1 MLYAH
6 RMVMKRGIFA
16 RLILWFLVIS
26 LVPLSAVAYMAYVNG
41 QQHLKK
47 EVTNQLRAIADTRAR
62 LIEIY
67 VLERS
72 RDVSALSRMPTIID
86 AMEDLERA
94 FDQSGIDSPAYTS
107 VEHEVRPFLTYYK
120 EAAGYY
126 DLFLIS
132 TNGNAIFSVN
142 KGEDLGSN
150 YRTGVYKHSILA
162 KVFDKASM
170 LLETQVSDFDYYQA
184 TNEPAAFIAAPVI
197 KDGEVIGVVA
207 LQVTNREVYAL
218 AQNYAGL
225 GQTGEILI
233 GAKINDKAVFM
244 TPVRHDINAD
254 FRRRITIGSDREI
267 ALQEAVQ
274 GTRGDGVVIDYLG
287 NEVLAVWR
295 YQPAFGWG
303 VVVKIDTAEA
313 FSPIMIL
320 RTNSFIIAT
329 IAMLL
334 VVLAAW
340 LVSRSIS
347 NPIRSLTQS
356 ARVIAKGDLSHKASV
371 PTTDEIGELAGAFN
385 RMTTQVR
392 ERSEELAS
400 ANAELLSYQGSLE
413 AQVDTRTAELARAN
427 DKVREWGKKLE
438 GRVQEQVTQLDRLGR
453 LKGFFSPQLA
463 ESILSGGGE
472 DLLKTHR
479 REVVVVFLDLRGFTA
494 FTDSFEPEEVMA
506 VLGEYHR
513 VMGQLVV
520 AHEGTLERFAGDGL
534 MIFFND
540 PVELDN
546 PAASAVKMA
555 LAMQQ
560 QFVPLAAAWKVRGYD
575 LDLSIGIAQGYA
587 TLGAIGFEG
596 RWDYACIGSVTNLAA
611 RLCDEAKGGQIIT
624 TKKALA
630 QIEGMI
636 QTEAQADLMLKGI
649 AKPVQVLNV
658 TGLSP
663 DFLDCLA
670 LS

>member
-1 MLYAH
+1 
-6 RMVMKRGIFA
+6 MKRGVFA
-16 RLILWFLVIS
+16 RLLLWLLLIS

-41 QQHLKK
+41 QKHLKK
-47 EVTNQLRAIADTRAR
+47 EVTNQLRTIADTRAR

-86 AMEDLERA
+86 AMEKLEHA
-94 FDQSGIDSPAYTS
+94 FDRSGIDSPAYTS
-107 VEHEVRPFLTYYK
+107 VEDGVRPFLTYYK

-132 TNGNAIFSVN
+132 TSGDAIFSVN

-162 KVFDKASM
+162 NVFDKAST

-184 TNEPAAFIAAPVI
+184 TNEPAAFIAAPI
-197 KDGEVIGVVA
+197 IRDGEVIGVVA

-244 TPVRHDINAD
+244 TPVRHDLNAD
-254 FRRRITIGSDREI
+254 FRRRIAIGSDRES

-274 GTRGDGVVIDYLG
+274 GTRGDGVVTDYLG

-320 RTNSFIIAT
+320 RTNSFIIAA

-356 ARVIAKGDLSHKASV
+356 ARVIARGDLLHKASV
-371 PTTDEIGELAGAFN
+371 PTSDEIGELAGAFN
-385 RMTTQVR
+385 TMTTQVR

-400 ANAELLSYQGSLE
+400 ANTELLTYQGSLE

-438 GRVQEQVTQLDRLGR
+438 ERVQEQVAQLDRLGR

-506 VLGEYHR
+506 VLGEYHH

-520 AHEGTLERFAGDGL
+520 AHEGTIERFAGDGL

-540 PVELDN
+540 PVTLDN
-546 PAASAVKMA
+546 PAANAVQMA
-555 LAMQQ
+555 LAMQE
-560 QFVPLAAAWKVRGYD
+560 QFVPLRAAWKKRGYD
-575 LDLSIGIAQGYA
+575 LDLGIGIAQGYA

-611 RLCDEAKGGQIIT
+611 RLCDEARGGQIIT
-624 TKKALA
+624 SKKALA
-630 QIEGMI
+630 RIEGMT
-636 QTEAQADLMLKGI
+636 QVEEQADLILKGI
-649 AKPVQVLNV
+649 VKPVQALNV
-658 TGLSP
+658 TGFQS
-663 DFLDCLA
+663 
-670 LS
+670 

>member
-1 MLYAH
+1 
-6 RMVMKRGIFA
+6 MKRGIFA
-16 RLILWFLVIS
+16 RLLLWLLLIS

-41 QQHLKK
+41 QKHLKK
-47 EVTNQLRAIADTRAR
+47 EVTNQLRTIADTRAR

-72 RDVSALSRMPTIID
+72 RDVSALSRMPTIIN
-86 AMEDLERA
+86 AMEQLEHA
-94 FDQSGIDSPAYTS
+94 FDRSGIDSPEYTS
-107 VEHEVRPFLTYYK
+107 VEDEVRPFLTYYK

-132 TNGNAIFSVN
+132 TSGNAIFSVN

-162 KVFDKASM
+162 NVFDKAST

-184 TNEPAAFIAAPVI
+184 TNEPAAFIAAPI
-197 KDGEVIGVVA
+197 IRDGEVIGVVA

-244 TPVRHDINAD
+244 TPVRHDLNAD
-254 FRRRITIGSDREI
+254 FRRRIAIGSDRES
-267 ALQEAVQ
+267 ALQDAVQ
-274 GTRGDGVVIDYLG
+274 GTRGDGVVTDYLG

-320 RTNSFIIAT
+320 RTNSFIIAA

-356 ARVIAKGDLSHKASV
+356 ARVIARGDLSHKADI
-371 PTTDEIGELAGAFN
+371 PTSDEIGELADAFN
-385 RMTTQVR
+385 TMTTQVR

-400 ANAELLSYQGSLE
+400 ANAELLTYQGSLE

-427 DKVREWGKKLE
+427 DKVREWGNKLE
-438 GRVQEQVTQLDRLGR
+438 ERVQEQVAQLDRLGR

-506 VLGEYHR
+506 VLGEYHH

-520 AHEGTLERFAGDGL
+520 AHEGTIERFAGDGL

-540 PVELDN
+540 PVKLDN
-546 PAASAVKMA
+546 PAANAVRMA
-555 LAMQQ
+555 LAMQE
-560 QFVPLAAAWKVRGYD
+560 QFVPLRASWKKRGYD
-575 LDLSIGIAQGYA
+575 LGLGIGIAQGYA

-611 RLCDEAKGGQIIT
+611 RLCDEARGGQIIT
-624 TKKALA
+624 SKKALA
-630 QIEGMI
+630 KIEDMV
-636 QTEAQADLMLKGI
+636 QVEARADLLLKGI
-649 AKPVQVLNV
+649 AKPVQALNV
-658 TGLSP
+658 TGFKS
-663 DFLDCLA
+663 
-670 LS
+670 

>member
-1 MLYAH
+1 
-6 RMVMKRGIFA
+6 MVMNRGIFS

-26 LVPLSAVAYMAYVNG
+26 LVPLSSVAYMAYVNG

-72 RDVSALSRMPTIID
+72 RDVATLSRMPTLID
-86 AMEDLERA
+86 AMEKLERA

-120 EAAGYY
+120 EAADYY

-132 TNGNAIFSVN
+132 TSGNAIFSVN

-162 KVFDKASM
+162 NVFDKASM

-184 TNEPAAFIAAPVI
+184 TNEPAAFIAAPII
-197 KDGEVIGVVA
+197 KDGQVIGVVA

-254 FRRRITIGSDREI
+254 FRRRITIGSDREL

-274 GTRGDGVVIDYLG
+274 GTRGEGVVTDYLG
-287 NEVLAVWR
+287 EEVLAVWR

-320 RTNSFIIAT
+320 RTNSFIIAI

-334 VVLAAW
+334 VISAAW

-347 NPIRSLTQS
+347 KPIRSLTQS
-356 ARVIAKGDLSHKASV
+356 ARVIAKGDLSHQASV

-385 RMTTQVR
+385 SMTTQVR
-392 ERSEELAS
+392 DRSEELAS
-400 ANAELLSYQGSLE
+400 ANAELLTYQGSLE

-438 GRVQEQVTQLDRLGR
+438 ERVQEQVTQLDRLGR

-472 DLLKTHR
+472 ELLKTHR
-479 REVVVVFLDLRGFTA
+479 REVVVVFLDLCGFTA

-546 PAASAVKMA
+546 PAESAVKMA

-560 QFVPLAAAWKVRGYD
+560 QFVPLRAAWKERGYD

-624 TKKALA
+624 NKKALA

-636 QTEAQADLMLKGI
+636 QTEAQGELMLKGI
-649 AKPVQVLNV
+649 AKPVQALNV
-658 TGLSP
+658 TGFKS
-663 DFLDCLA
+663 
-670 LS
+670 

>member
-1 MLYAH
+1 
-6 RMVMKRGIFA
+6 MKRGIFA
-16 RLILWFLVIS
+16 RLLLWLLLIS
-26 LVPLSAVAYMAYVNG
+26 LMPLSAVAYMAYVNG
-41 QQHLKK
+41 QKHLKK
-47 EVTNQLRAIADTRAR
+47 EVTNQLRTIADTRAR

-72 RDVSALSRMPTIID
+72 RDVSGLSRMPTIID
-86 AMEDLERA
+86 AMEKLEHA
-94 FDQSGIDSPAYTS
+94 FDRSGIDSPAYTS

-120 EAAGYY
+120 ESAGYY

-132 TNGNAIFSVN
+132 TSGNAIFSVN

-162 KVFDKASM
+162 NVFDKAST

-184 TNEPAAFIAAPVI
+184 TNEPAAFIAAPII

-244 TPVRHDINAD
+244 TPVRHDLNAD
-254 FRRRITIGSDREI
+254 FRRRIAIGSDRES

-274 GTRGDGVVIDYLG
+274 GTRGDGVVTDYLG
-287 NEVLAVWR
+287 KEVLAVWR

-320 RTNSFIIAT
+320 RTNSFIIAA

-347 NPIRSLTQS
+347 NPIRSLTKS
-356 ARVIAKGDLSHKASV
+356 ARVIARGDLSHKASV
-371 PTTDEIGELAGAFN
+371 PTSDEIGELAGAFN
-385 RMTTQVR
+385 IMTTQVR

-400 ANAELLSYQGSLE
+400 ANAELLTYQGSLE

-438 GRVQEQVTQLDRLGR
+438 ERVQEQVAQLDRLGR

-494 FTDSFEPEEVMA
+494 FTDSFEPEEVMT
-506 VLGEYHR
+506 VLGEYHH

-520 AHEGTLERFAGDGL
+520 AHEGTIERFAGDGL

-540 PVELDN
+540 PVKLDN
-546 PAASAVKMA
+546 PAANAVQMA
-555 LAMQQ
+555 LTMQE
-560 QFVPLAAAWKVRGYD
+560 QFVPLRAEWKKRGYD
-575 LDLSIGIAQGYA
+575 LDLGIGIAQGYA

-611 RLCDEAKGGQIIT
+611 RLCDEARGGQIIT
-624 TKKALA
+624 NKKVLA
-630 QIEGMI
+630 RIEGMI
-636 QTEAQADLMLKGI
+636 QVEAQADLMLKGI
-649 AKPVQVLNV
+649 PKPVQALNV
-658 TGLSP
+658 TGFKS
-663 DFLDCLA
+663 
-670 LS
+670 

>member
-1 MLYAH
+1 
-6 RMVMKRGIFA
+6 MKRGIFA
-16 RLILWFLVIS
+16 RLLLWLLLIS

-41 QQHLKK
+41 QKHLKK
-47 EVTNQLRAIADTRAR
+47 EVTNQLRTIADTRAR

-86 AMEDLERA
+86 AMEQLEHA
-94 FDQSGIDSPAYTS
+94 FDRSGIDSPEYTS
-107 VEHEVRPFLTYYK
+107 VEDEVRPFLTYYK

-132 TNGNAIFSVN
+132 TSGNAIFSVN

-162 KVFDKASM
+162 NVFDKAST

-184 TNEPAAFIAAPVI
+184 TNEPAAFIAAPI
-197 KDGEVIGVVA
+197 IRDGEVIGVVA
-207 LQVTNREVYAL
+207 LQVTNRDVYAL

-244 TPVRHDINAD
+244 TPVRHDLNAD
-254 FRRRITIGSDREI
+254 FRRRVAIGSDRES

-287 NEVLAVWR
+287 KEVLAVWR

-320 RTNSFIIAT
+320 RTNSFIIAA

-334 VVLAAW
+334 VVFAAW

-356 ARVIAKGDLSHKASV
+356 ARVIARGDLSHKASV
-371 PTTDEIGELAGAFN
+371 PTSDEIGELAGAFN
-385 RMTTQVR
+385 TMTTQVR

-400 ANAELLSYQGSLE
+400 ANAELLTYQGSLE
-413 AQVDTRTAELARAN
+413 VQVDTRTAELARAN

-438 GRVQEQVTQLDRLGR
+438 ERVQEQVAQLDRLGR

-479 REVVVVFLDLRGFTA
+479 REVVVAFLDLRGFTA

-506 VLGEYHR
+506 VLGEYHH

-520 AHEGTLERFAGDGL
+520 AHEGTIERFAGDGL

-540 PVELDN
+540 PVKLDN
-546 PAASAVKMA
+546 PAANAVQMA
-555 LAMQQ
+555 LAMQE
-560 QFVPLAAAWKVRGYD
+560 QFVPLRASWKKRGYD
-575 LDLSIGIAQGYA
+575 LGLGIGIAQGYA

-611 RLCDEAKGGQIIT
+611 RLCDEARGGQIIT
-624 TKKALA
+624 SKKALA
-630 QIEGMI
+630 RIEDMV
-636 QTEAQADLMLKGI
+636 QVEAHADLLLKGI
-649 AKPVQVLNV
+649 AKPVQALNV
-658 TGLSP
+658 TGFKS
-663 DFLDCLA
+663 
-670 LS
+670 